1 MYQGMLFGD
10 KAAWKMGSIS
20 NLSPALEILDLSV
33 FFGAVE
39 ISSVETDFA
48 LGEMWCFIFYFW

>member
-1 MYQGMLFGD
+1 MLFGD

-48 LGEMWCFIFYFW
+48 LGEMWCIIFYFW

>member
-1 MYQGMLFGD
+1 MLFGD

-39 ISSVETDFA
+39 ISSVETDFV
-48 LGEMWCFIFYFW
+48 LGGMWCIIFYFW

>member
-1 MYQGMLFGD
+1 MFQGMLFGD

-20 NLSPALEILDLSV
+20 NLSPVQEILDLSV

-39 ISSVETDFA
+39 SSLAEMDFA
-48 LGEMWCFIFYFW
+48 MGGVWCFIFYFW